1 MTRMRT
7 LFFRFLIPF
16 SMNWSLLISLPA
28 TTRPTNVVLI
38 MADDVGFE
46 CFSSYG
52 SKEYSTP
59 HLDALAKEGI
69 RFTNCHST
77 PLHTQSHKPAL
88 REIQRV
94 QLPRLGIYPK
104 GEPTFGNYFKAMG
117 YATAVAG
124 KWQLLKSEAGITP
137 PRPALILTA
146 CGIPQNKSGTLL
158 ESFLERDGKL
168 LNLEKDTHGPDVV
181 TDFLIEFIEKNKDRP
196 FLAYYPMILVHSPFP
211 PTPQSKDLE
220 EKENKKNFVDMV
232 NYMDQCAGRITDKL
246 EELGLRENTLFI
258 FTSDNGTHDSLTSVL
273 QDDPVSGGKGFT
285 HDYGTHVPLIVN
297 QPGIIPTQQVNDD
310 LICFSDFFPTLIEA
324 AALPARP
331 IKDGDGW
338 SFWPQCLGQMGT
350 KREWLYGYYFPRPY
364 SGKFDNKYAHWEVHY
379 ARDKQHKL
387 YADGDLYDVQIDPL
401 EKSPITT
408 ASENSVQAKARK
420 KLLSALEAY
429 PKEGRAVDRSRV
441 KAKRPANYRNRAG
454 N

>member
-1 MTRMRT
+1 
-7 LFFRFLIPF
+7 
-16 SMNWSLLISLPA
+16 MNWSLLISLPA

-77 PLHTQSHKPAL
+77 PLCTPS
-88 REIQRV
+88 RV
-94 QLPRLGIYPK
+94 NLLSGKSNVFNYQDFGIYPK

-124 KWQLLKSEAGITP
+124 KWQLLKSEGGITP
-137 PRPALILTA
+137 SEAGFDTYCLWNTPKTSRARYWNP
-146 CGIPQNKSGTLL
+146 SL
-158 ESFLERDGKL
+158 EHDGKL
-168 LNLEKDTHGPDVV
+168 LNLEKDTYGPDVV

-220 EKENKKNFVDMV
+220 EKDNKKNFVDMV
-232 NYMDQCAGRITDKL
+232 HYMDQCAGRITDKL

-387 YADGDLYDVQIDPL
+387 YADGDLYDVLIDPL
-401 EKSPITT
+401 EKSPITA